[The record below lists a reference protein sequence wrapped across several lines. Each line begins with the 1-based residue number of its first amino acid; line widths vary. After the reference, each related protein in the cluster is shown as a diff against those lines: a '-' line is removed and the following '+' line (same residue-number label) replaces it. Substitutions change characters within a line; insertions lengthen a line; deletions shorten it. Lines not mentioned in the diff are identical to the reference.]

1 MTNLNVVEA
10 LSQIAREKNVD
21 REMVVETLADAL
33 VSAAKK
39 RHGNTDNFE
48 ARIDPT
54 TGAMEVFQVRTV
66 VEEVEDD
73 ALEINLDDARE
84 IDPQAYVGSVVRESL
99 DFAEFG
105 RNAIQ
110 TAKQILVQRVRE
122 AERERIYE
130 EFSGR
135 VGQIESGTVQQISH
149 GDIILNLGRAEAAIP
164 FKEQIR
170 RERYRQGDT
179 IRGFIYEVLRAS
191 RGPQVLLSRTHP
203 ELLKKLFA
211 IEVPEISEGIVTIHA
226 VAREP
231 GERAK
236 IAVSSS
242 DPRVDPVGACVGV
255 KGSRVQAIVRE
266 LSGERIDIVPWIDE
280 PELFIARALSPANV
294 TRVILDKRR
303 KHAIVLVEPDQLS
316 LAIGRSGQNSRLA
329 VQLTRWGLDIITE
342 EQYQERRVRIDAT
355 QQLFRQI
362 PGISELIG
370 LSLAT
375 SGFLTV
381 KEIAEATSDLLLSV
395 PGLEEEQEA
404 EKVRGAAISYLA
416 EHSDEPGVS
425 SPIEVVTA
433 EEEEEQEEGPAA
445 ADAGDQVAVEAM
457 SEEASGDTQAS
468 SAAVEEMAGEE
479 AVSGSEG
486 ESPGPGASAS
496 VTKQTAADSSE
507 TGTQAEAGTSE
518 PPADKT
524 AQPQSAPD
532 QGDEAE
538 QDTR

>member
-1 MTNLNVVEA
+1 MTNLSIVEA
-10 LSQIAREKNVD
+10 LSQIAREKNVN

-39 RHGNTDNFE
+39 RYGNTDNFE
-48 ARIDPT
+48 AHIDPS
-54 TGAMEVFQVRTV
+54 TGAMEVFRLRKV
-66 VEEVEDD
+66 VEEVEDE
-73 ALEINLDDARE
+73 AQEIHLDEARE
-84 IDPQAYVGSVVRESL
+84 LDAQAYVGSVVQESL

-122 AERERIYE
+122 AERERTYE

-149 GDIILNLGRAEAAIP
+149 GDIILTLGRAEAAVP
-164 FKEQIR
+164 YKEQIR

-255 KGSRVQAIVRE
+255 KGSRVQAVVRE

-280 PELFIARALSPANV
+280 PELFIARALSPAEV
-294 TRVILDKRR
+294 RRVILDNRR

-329 VQLTRWGLDIITE
+329 VQLTRWGLDIITDK
-342 EQYQERRVRIDAT
+342 QYQERRARIDAT
-355 QQLFRQI
+355 QQVFRQI
-362 PGISELIG
+362 PGISELIA

-375 SGFLTV
+375 SGFLTA
-381 KEIAEATSDLLLSV
+381 KEIAEANNNLLLSV
-395 PGLEEEQEA
+395 PGLEDPAQA
-404 EKVRGAAISYLA
+404 ERVRLAAKSHLA
-416 EHSDEPGVS
+416 EHSSEPGVS
-425 SPIEVVTA
+425 KPIEVVISNRQEEDPGRESNDDSQPMAEEDTAGEVEEVAGAAETPGMAGEVEEAAGAAETPGTPAEEDTQAEEDTPAEEDTQAEEDTPAEKDTPA
-433 EEEEEQEEGPAA
+433 EEEYGPDRPAEY
-445 ADAGDQVAVEAM
+445 GDSHQ
-457 SEEASGDTQAS
+457 Q
-468 SAAVEEMAGEE
+468 
-479 AVSGSEG
+479 
-486 ESPGPGASAS
+486 
-496 VTKQTAADSSE
+496 
-507 TGTQAEAGTSE
+507 
-518 PPADKT
+518 
-524 AQPQSAPD
+524 
-532 QGDEAE
+532 
-538 QDTR
+538 